1 MIGAG
6 LFTHHEPT
14 DGKMMNERADGR
26 LANEVAIVTGGGG
39 GIGSAIARR
48 LSNDG
53 AAVVIFDKDKR
64 EAEIIVGELKG
75 KGRRA
80 GLVQCDITRREEVRA
95 AVARVVEAH
104 GQISVLVNNAG
115 IGRRASFLEL
125 SDEAWNDVLAV
136 NLTGSFVVAQEVC
149 RVMVRAGRGSVVNVG
164 SVAAHI
170 AHSEQAAYA
179 TSKAALEGLTRGM
192 AFELAPLGVRANAV
206 LPGTVATGIIKGMLQ
221 DEERVERERRIPF
234 GRLAEPEEIAA
245 VVAFLA
251 SDDAR
256 YMTGSLVVV
265 DGGLLFSGI
274 RASGRPGGLPDRTKG

>member
-1 MIGAG
+1 MLTLHEAAG
-6 LFTHHEPT
+6 
-14 DGKMMNERADGR
+14 GKMTNKRVDGR

-48 LSNDG
+48 LADDG
-53 AAVVIFDKDKR
+53 AVVVIFDKDKR
-64 EAEIIVGELKG
+64 AAEIIAGELKE

-80 GLVQCDITRREEVRA
+80 GLVHCDVTRREEVHA
-95 AVARVVEAH
+95 AVARVVGAQ
-104 GQISVLVNNAG
+104 GRISVLVNNAG

-164 SVAAHI
+164 SVAAHM

-179 TSKAALEGLTRGM
+179 TSKAALEGLTRVM

-206 LPGTVATGIIKGMLQ
+206 LPGTVATGIIKGMLR
-221 DEERVERERRIPF
+221 DEERIERERRIPF
-234 GRLAEPEEIAA
+234 GRLAEPEEIAD

-274 RASGRPGGLPDRTKG
+274 RALKRPDGSASRTGR

>member
-1 MIGAG
+1 M
-6 LFTHHEPT
+6 TN
-14 DGKMMNERADGR
+14 DKADGR

-48 LSNDG
+48 LADDG
-53 AAVVIFDKDKR
+53 ATVVILDKDGR
-64 EAEIIVGELKG
+64 AAEMIAGELKNN
-75 KGRRA
+75 GRRA
-80 GLVQCDITRREEVRA
+80 GLVECDITRREEVHA
-95 AVARVVEAH
+95 AVARVAEAH
-104 GQISVLVNNAG
+104 GRISILVNNAG

-136 NLTGSFVVAQEVC
+136 NLTGSFIVAQEVC
-149 RVMVRAGRGSVVNVG
+149 RVMVPAGRGSVINVG
-164 SVAAHI
+164 SVAAHM

-179 TSKAALEGLTRGM
+179 TSKAALEGLTRAM

-221 DEERVERERRIPF
+221 GEERFERERRIPF
-234 GRLAEPEEIAA
+234 GRLAEPEEVAA
-245 VVAFLA
+245 AVAFLA

-265 DGGLLFSGI
+265 DGGLMFAGI
-274 RASGRPGGLPDRTKG
+274 RASRSPDGQANRMT